1 VPAVIVDVPLRW
13 ADLDPYGHVNNVA
26 VVGVLEQA
34 RILALW
40 DGAEPVLP
48 ALDPASAV
56 QVVVADLRVAYLT
69 PIGMDVAAAS
79 VAVSVE
85 SVGGASFV
93 LGYEVSAAG
102 VLCAQASTALALVDA
117 ATGAPVR
124 LAPAVRARLRELMAT
139 P

>member
-1 VPAVIVDVPLRW
+1 VIVDVPLRW

-26 VVGVLEQA
+26 VVGLLEQA
-34 RILALW
+34 RILAMW
-40 DGAEPVLP
+40 DGSEPALP

-56 QVVVADLRVAYLT
+56 QVVVADVHVTYVR
-69 PIGMDVAAAS
+69 PITLDVPAAR

-93 LGYEVSAAG
+93 LAYEVSAAG
-102 VLCAQASTALALVDA
+102 VLCAQASTTLALVDA

-124 LAPAVRARLRELMAT
+124 LDPAARARLRELSAT
-139 P
+139 PSE